1 MLPIQPGNKNAAKA
15 HAVREV
21 YTRISSH
28 KCRMNLQL
36 AETEMWFCT
45 LFFSQEL
52 FPQNSVFSCR
62 QQMDLAIEICFLLL
76 QHPLYCLLILM
87 KVSTLRNPALIYF
100 IYVWHVY
107 IQQLFLKVQMLLESK
122 ILFNKQQRKE
132 QKKNNSMDYAIPHT
146 HDVPA

>member
-1 MLPIQPGNKNAAKA
+1 MLPFQPGNKNAAKA

-107 IQQLFLKVQMLLESK
+107 IQQLFFLKCRCCQKAKYFLINRE
-122 ILFNKQQRKE
+122 RKE
-132 QKKNNSMDYAIPHT
+132 QQHGLCHPTYP
-146 HDVPA
+146 